1 MLTRPKLVLS
11 LGLFLGAGVFAAL
24 PTVAAPTT
32 YTFTGVGTGFI
43 DGNDFTDLAFM
54 LSLTEDSTG
63 ISMPKAGIFITPSGK
78 ATVTL
83 AGFGTGT
90 STDTVHVF
98 DNQGNVSSGL
108 ADDTHPGDLFAVN
121 ASTFATFNL
130 QPNLGP
136 ISTDFNP
143 TAGLINTSIGGIVFS
158 DVTGGKFTAS
168 SAAVPEASTLLSSGL
183 LLVLGLGRVIAASRK
198 KKVRTTLS

>member
-11 LGLFLGAGVFAAL
+11 LGLFLGAIAAL
-24 PTVAAPTT
+24 PTQAAPTT

-43 DGNDFTDLAFM
+43 DGNDFTNLTFS
-54 LSLTEDSTG
+54 LSLIEDSTG
-63 ISMPKAGIFITPSGK
+63 VTMPKAGIFITPSGK

-98 DNQGNVSSGL
+98 NNQGTTSAGL
-108 ADDTHPGDLFAVN
+108 SDDTHPGDLFDVT
-121 ASTFATFNL
+121 ASTFATFDL
-130 QPNLGP
+130 QPNVGP

-143 TAGLINTSIGGIVFS
+143 TASLLDTSIGSITFS

-168 SAAVPEASTLLSSGL
+168 SAAAVPEASTLLSTGL
-183 LLVLGLGRVIAASRK
+183 LVTLGLGAVIAASRRK
-198 KKVRTTLS
+198 KNRTALA